1 MTESGQRTLKDLSL
15 FAGMDDADMEAVA
28 RVLRRL
34 AVRPGEALFR
44 RGERARTMFAIV
56 QGSVEIIDPMP
67 DGRNVHLATLG
78 PDTVMGEVALLDGGI
93 RAAAAIARE
102 PTICVT
108 LDAAGLE
115 RLLQERPEAA
125 RKLMM
130 MLADNLAKRLREA
143 KNLAN
148 RLAEAQADGNRKQS
162 SVTDALKDLWRRMV
176 SR

>member
-1 MTESGQRTLKDLSL
+1 MTETRQKTLKDISI

-34 AVRPGEALFR
+34 AVRPGETLFR

-56 QGSVEIIDPMP
+56 QGSVDIIDPMP
-67 DGRNVHLATLG
+67 DGRNVHLATLDAG
-78 PDTVMGEVALLDGGI
+78 AVMGEVALLDGGI

-115 RLLQERPEAA
+115 RLLQERPDAA

-130 MLADNLAKRLREA
+130 TLADNLAKRLRQA
-143 KNLAN
+143 KILTNQI
-148 RLAEAQADGNRKQS
+148 AEAQTRKGAKDPSAAD
-162 SVTDALKDLWRRMV
+162 TLKALWRRMV
-176 SR
+176 GR